1 MGRHRRQ
8 TRYLGHGM
16 KIRRPM
22 QAFAATKR
30 NEETNKLVAT
40 RFIDEMWNQ
49 RKLELAEEWS

>member
-1 MGRHRRQ
+1 
-8 TRYLGHGM
+8 M

-30 NEETNKLVAT
+30 NEETNKLVVI